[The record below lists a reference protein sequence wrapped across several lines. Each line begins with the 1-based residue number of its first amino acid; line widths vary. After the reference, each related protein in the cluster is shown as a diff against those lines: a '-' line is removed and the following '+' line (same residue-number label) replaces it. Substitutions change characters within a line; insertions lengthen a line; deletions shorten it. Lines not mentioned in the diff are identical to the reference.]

1 MNEIKNSEKVKS
13 SVSNTGIMRIN
24 LNNPSNLNALSEKI
38 IVNMHE
44 YLKQAAK
51 DNKVRVIIISA
62 EGSTFSSGHDL
73 KELKKAKESVDK
85 GKIFTKKL

>member
-44 YLKQAAK
+44 HLEQAANN
-51 DNKVRVIIISA
+51 NKVRVVIISA
-62 EGSTFSSGHDL
+62 EGSTF
-73 KELKKAKESVDK
+73 
-85 GKIFTKKL
+85 

>member
-1 MNEIKNSEKVKS
+1 
-13 SVSNTGIMRIN
+13 
-24 LNNPSNLNALSEKI
+24 
-38 IVNMHE
+38 MHE

-85 GKIFTKKL
+85 GKNFYKKIMRKMFKYDAAIINNPIMLAVGGTLRLQGVN